1 MSQLAGR
8 RPYAARMPAGERCTQ
23 LLDAALRIAAD
34 QGFAA
39 VSMERVARAAG
50 VTRPVVYGL
59 FPDRGALLS
68 ALLERETVRAQ
79 AALAPVLPPVPKPGD
94 DVDPDV
100 LLVVGIRAY
109 LTAVRESPD
118 TWRLVL
124 FPAEG
129 APPELQA
136 AVTASRTDSL
146 EQVRRLLNW
155 GIAARR
161 TQASRREPT
170 PGLTTLL
177 APSPTATVDV
187 ELFARM
193 LVGLAEGAARMV
205 LDEPDSWPVERFAV
219 FTEQMLD
226 ALAVR

>member
-1 MSQLAGR
+1 MSQLTGR
-8 RPYAARMPAGERCTQ
+8 RPYAARMPAQERRTQ
-23 LLDAALRIAAD
+23 LLDAALRIAVD

-39 VSMERVARAAG
+39 VTMDRVARAAG

-59 FPDRGALLS
+59 FPDRGALLA
-68 ALLERETVRAQ
+68 ALLERETGRAQ
-79 AALAPVLPPVPKPGD
+79 AALAPVLPPVPGPD
-94 DVDPDV
+94 NEVDPDA
-100 LLVVGIRAY
+100 LLVAGIRAY

-136 AVTASRTDSL
+136 AVAASRTDSL
-146 EQVRRLLNW
+146 HQISRLLTW

-161 TQASRREPT
+161 RDVPRVDTA
-170 PGLTTLL
+170 GLTSVLT
-177 APSPTATVDV
+177 PRVDV

-205 LDEPDSWPVERFAV
+205 LDEPDSWPVQRFAV

>member
-1 MSQLAGR
+1 M
-8 RPYAARMPAGERCTQ
+8 
-23 LLDAALRIAAD
+23 D
-34 QGFAA
+34 
-39 VSMERVARAAG
+39 RVARAAG

-59 FPDRGALLS
+59 FPDRGALLA
-68 ALLERETVRAQ
+68 ALLERETLRAR
-79 AALAPVLPPVPKPGD
+79 AALAPALPPVPGPGD
-94 DVDPDV
+94 DIDPDT
-100 LLVVGIRAY
+100 LLVAGIRAY
-109 LTAVRESPD
+109 LTAVGESPD

-124 FPAEG
+124 FPVEG

-136 AVTASRTDSL
+136 AVAASRADSL
-146 EQVRRLLNW
+146 EQITRLLTW

-161 TQASRREPT
+161 AMASRRADT
-170 PGLTTLL
+170 AVLTNVL
-177 APSPTATVDV
+177 AANVDV

-219 FTEQMLD
+219 FTQQMLD